1 MNYGNIMIIGGLI
14 IFLIIIVNFTVS
26 KKIEKSDD
34 VEENVLDNKENIEEN
49 KQKLDIG
56 VWSGFKFGFGFGL
69 GLIILG
75 FLISIILTLTGYTL
89 SKIIFGGLPM
99 FN

>member
-14 IFLIIIVNFTVS
+14 IFLIIIANFTVS

-69 GLIILG
+69 GVLILG
-75 FLISIILTLTGYTL
+75 CLASVILAFWGISLL
-89 SKIIFGGLPM
+89 GLF
-99 FN
+99 FNIV